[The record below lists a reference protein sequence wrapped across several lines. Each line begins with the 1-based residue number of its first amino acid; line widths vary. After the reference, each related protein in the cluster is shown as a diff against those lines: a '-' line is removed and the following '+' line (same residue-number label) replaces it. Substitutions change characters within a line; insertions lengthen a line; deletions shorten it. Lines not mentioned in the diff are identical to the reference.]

1 MAVILQVD
9 FPSQGPFGESMS
21 QAYKELAES
30 INLEAGMI
38 WKIWTENSQTQEA
51 GGIYLF
57 DNTANAEQYLKMHTA
72 RLESFGVQNIR
83 GKIFEV
89 NAALSAINQASFL
102 NS

>member
-38 WKIWTENSQTQEA
+38 WKIWN
-51 GGIYLF
+51 
-57 DNTANAEQYLKMHTA
+57 
-72 RLESFGVQNIR
+72 
-83 GKIFEV
+83 
-89 NAALSAINQASFL
+89 AINGH
-102 NS
+102 